1 MISDPSEYLYVTGDN
16 IDDDHPF
23 GDMERLR
30 YFDGEVMPLR
40 TGNTEN
46 FDAAGQPI
54 PKKNIMRG
62 EDICFLLEAL
72 LERASLSPY
81 FNANA
86 SWYST
91 GSGASQKV
99 WVTPAQA
106 IFSRIIDSGFVA
118 MLINAFRYIAGH
130 NSGSSGGG
138 HESSHGVIPGP
149 QAGVDDEPDWEPT
162 LGDEYAPVSGEL
174 YGYDSAS
181 QPSQRTAIIQTL
193 WPAYEYYKRNVV
205 HSSSYKC
212 GPVDE
217 PGWITPT
224 LVRVVRNGVSQIIL
238 TRFAIEAMFENLK
251 LMRIAYQN
259 VSIGSYIYDSAARN
273 SCVMRSYMSYSW
285 KTTNPEGQEERDRG
299 DATTGLEG
307 SYYNVNLSCGYKPT
321 HYQGNPNWYQTGYR
335 WAIEGSVYNIKS
347 ISNLVLGMPRP
358 LPTDAS
364 WRPIF
369 VLFAHWRRRER
380 ASYHNQSG
388 SLVTDVIEDTNVTKY
403 FLYVGEARNPRSSD
417 GRLVLTVADIQAAIN
432 YATREL
438 STPSLSNAVND
449 AKTPSAG
456 NDEVI
461 GNDSGAYASNK
472 NIELSVSVLSL
483 FVRIKLGDHTKWW

>member
-16 IDDDHPF
+16 IDGGHPH
-23 GDMERLR
+23 GDMDRLR

-72 LERASLSPY
+72 LERVSLSPFY
-81 FNANA
+81 SADE
-86 SWYST
+86 SWYYT
-91 GSGASQKV
+91 GSGSSLKV

-106 IFSRIIDSGFVA
+106 IFSRIIDSGIVA
-118 MLINAFRYIAGH
+118 MLINTFRCIAGH
-130 NSGSSGGG
+130 VDGSSGGG
-138 HESSHGVIPGP
+138 SESGHGVNYGPLESPGFS
-149 QAGVDDEPDWEPT
+149 WEPA

-174 YGYDSAS
+174 NGYDYER
-181 QPSQRTAIIQTL
+181 PSSELSVIIQSL
-193 WPAYEYYKRNVV
+193 WPGYAYYRPGYS

-224 LVRVVRNGVSQIIL
+224 LTRVMRDGVAQIIL

-251 LMRIAYQN
+251 LMRIAYLS
-259 VSIGSYIYDSAARN
+259 VGAGEYTYDYSTWN
-273 SCVMRSYMSYSW
+273 SCVTRSYVDYGW
-285 KTTNPEGQEERDRG
+285 KLNPEGQEERDRG
-299 DATTGLEG
+299 DTTASVQDLVYYVQLLG
-307 SYYNVNLSCGYKPT
+307 SYHMT

-335 WAIEGSVYNIKS
+335 WAIEGGVYNIKS

-358 LPTDAS
+358 LPSDAT

-369 VLFAHWRRRER
+369 ILYAHWRRRER
-380 ASYHNQSG
+380 VSYRTSG
-388 SLVTDVIEDTNVTKY
+388 GSIETYDIEDTTITKF
-403 FLYVGEARNPRSSD
+403 FLYVGEAKHPRSSD
-417 GRLVLTVADIQAAIN
+417 GRLVLTADDVHAAFA
-432 YATREL
+432 YAEGQI
-438 STPSLSNAVND
+438 SAPSLANAVKD
-449 AKTPSAG
+449 AKAPSGG
-456 NDEVI
+456 NAEDI
-461 GNDSGAYASNK
+461 GLETGLNAARKD
-472 NIELSVSVLSL
+472 IELSISVSRL

>member
-1 MISDPSEYLYVTGDN
+1 MVEYPDDYLYVIGDN
-16 IDDDHPF
+16 VDAGHPH
-23 GDMERLR
+23 GDMNRVD
-30 YFDGEVMPLR
+30 FDGEIMPLR
-40 TGNTEN
+40 TGNTGKVDKNGE
-46 FDAAGQPI
+46 PI
-54 PKKNIMRG
+54 PRKNIKRG

-72 LERASLSPY
+72 LERASLTPY

-106 IFSRIIDSGFVA
+106 IFSRIIDSGLVA

-138 HESSHGVIPGP
+138 HESSHGVSPGP

-174 YGYDSAS
+174 YGYDPTSQAS
-181 QPSQRTAIIQTL
+181 QQTAIIQTL
-193 WPAYEYYKRNVV
+193 WPAYGYYKRNVV

-217 PGWITPT
+217 PAWVTPAFTRVTRDGVTQIVPTAST
-224 LVRVVRNGVSQIIL
+224 LN
-238 TRFAIEAMFENLK
+238 AMFENLK
-251 LMRIAYQN
+251 LMRIAYRL
-259 VSIGSYIYDSAARN
+259 VGPESYVYDYTAWN
-273 SCVMRSYMSYSW
+273 SCVTRSYTSYSW
-285 KTTNPEGQEERDRG
+285 NYSTSQEEERDRG
-299 DATTGLEG
+299 DAATGLVTTATYYQVRLSAGYRPIQSG
-307 SYYNVNLSCGYKPT
+307 S
-321 HYQGNPNWYQTGYR
+321 R

-347 ISNLVLGMPRP
+347 MSNLVLGMPRP

-369 VLFAHWRRRER
+369 VLFARWRRKER
-380 ASYHNQSG
+380 ASYLDQSG
-388 SLVTDVIEDTNVTKY
+388 SLVTDVIEDTNVAKY
-403 FLYVGEARNPRSSD
+403 FLYVGKARNPRSSD
-417 GRLVLTVADIQAAIN
+417 GRLVLTVADLQAAIS
-432 YATREL
+432 YATREFSL
-438 STPSLSNAVND
+438 PSLSNAVRD

-461 GNDSGAYASNK
+461 GSGSGAYASGK
-472 NIELSVSVLSL
+472 DIELSVSVSRL
-483 FVRIKLGDHTKWW
+483 FVRIELGDHTKWWS